1 MAKIL
6 LIDDD
11 RSLQAIVDAALSNDR
26 DYQIVAAETGVQGIE
41 VFCQLKPDVLLL
53 DLYLPESHGFDLYR
67 QILAIDARVP
77 VIFITADGSSEVVI
91 QAMRLGA
98 FDYLKKPLKVDRL
111 RQMVASAVAARKA
124 ADRPV
129 ALNVGSGESS
139 ETFIGSSTPMVEVF
153 KSIGRVANHRL
164 PVFIRGESGTG
175 KELVARALVDNGNR
189 ADKPFVSINC
199 AAIPDALLESELF
212 GHEKGAF
219 TGADRRRVGRFEQ
232 CNGGTIF

>member
-11 RSLQAIVDAALSNDR
+11 RSLQTIVDAALSNDR

-153 KSIGRVANHRL
+153 NRLDELPTIGCLYLFAVRAGLAKSLL
-164 PVFIRGESGTG
+164 PER
-175 KELVARALVDNGNR
+175 
-189 ADKPFVSINC
+189 
-199 AAIPDALLESELF
+199 
-212 GHEKGAF
+212 
-219 TGADRRRVGRFEQ
+219 
-232 CNGGTIF
+232 